1 MANANLSSRQMSI
14 SRAALC
20 TLACAL
26 ISTGVW
32 AQDVSSTT
40 TQKGPTTYETT
51 VRSGTVL
58 YVSGNEL
65 LVKLQD
71 GTSEHF
77 VVSPTQTFTVDGK
90 QIDVVK
96 QAA

>member
-1 MANANLSSRQMSI
+1 MANAYLNSRRTSI
-14 SRAALC
+14 FRAALC
-20 TLACAL
+20 TLACAVV
-26 ISTGVW
+26 STGVW

-65 LVKLQD
+65 LVKYKTVRRS
-71 GTSEHF
+71 TSLYPPLRRLRSMENR
-77 VVSPTQTFTVDGK
+77 
-90 QIDVVK
+90 
-96 QAA
+96 